1 MDDDGDDSDLWHYT
15 LEWID
20 KLEVAIDL
28 LWGWMPAA
36 QVKEIL
42 RDAPEL
48 AKLCF
53 DLHEKLHHDP

>member
-1 MDDDGDDSDLWHYT
+1 MDDDGDDYPFNDT
-15 LEWID
+15 EWID